1 VGRVFKN
8 KIVKFIFVI
17 AAIASVG
24 CSKEGDGFAPG
35 VGAEDGG
42 ATTTTP
48 PSSNEMTDSQM
59 KIGSQVT
66 SGNGW
71 TINADHADPVQSTA
85 ATNGWTVEV
94 KYE

>member
-1 VGRVFKN
+1 MGRVFKN

-66 SGNGW
+66 SGNGLRLSSSIKCFPQPRW
-71 TINADHADPVQSTA
+71 IMRKICLSCSS
-85 ATNGWTVEV
+85 
-94 KYE
+94 